1 MNHVKPSRTCFITY
15 HAIIGAGAERSQMVL
30 TCEICGSP
38 IRTAPIRVK
47 IDGAL
52 LQVCQNC
59 AGRRIPQKPV
69 PPEPIL
75 LRPRPVA
82 PNAPPESEFEIDPDY
97 NSIVRRA
104 REGMG
109 LTQEAL
115 GRAINVKPSVISHVE
130 SKKLKP
136 DLILAGKL
144 MHYLHVN
151 ILVSSSELD
160 STGF

>member
-1 MNHVKPSRTCFITY
+1 M
-15 HAIIGAGAERSQMVL
+15 L
-30 TCEICGSP
+30 TCEVCGSP
-38 IRTAPIRVK
+38 IRTMPGRIR
-47 IDGAL
+47 IDGAVL
-52 LQVCQNC
+52 LVCQNC
-59 AGRRIPQKPV
+59 AKRGTAQRPA

-75 LRPRPVA
+75 LRPRPVVRDTFSE
-82 PNAPPESEFEIDPDY
+82 PELEIDPDY
-97 NSIVRRA
+97 NSIVKRA

-136 DLILAGKL
+136 DLILARKL
-144 MHYLHVN
+144 MHYLHVK

-160 STGF
+160 SAGF